1 MTEELERSV
10 IELIAT
16 DRLHMPIS
24 SMSGK
29 LKRRQPKIAKALD
42 LNEYE
47 KNFEGERVYAR
58 IEEEDIMKSRTM
70 KEGVEAFS
78 DKYPRYGT
86 ILRGLIEEE
95 RAAKE
100 THLYYG
106 VNDGRRLT
114 ADDYIG
120 VMTNLGFTEV
130 TAQKLYPE
138 LMSISRGMKRKRQE
152 TERRILIG

>member
-42 LNEYE
+42 LDEHDGD
-47 KNFEGERVYAR
+47 FEGERVYAR
-58 IEEEDIMKSRTM
+58 VEEEDIMKSRTM
-70 KEGVEAFS
+70 KEGVTAFS
-78 DKYPRYGT
+78 EKYPRYGK

-100 THLYYG
+100 THLYFG
-106 VNDGRRLT
+106 VNEGRRLT
-114 ADDYIG
+114 ADDYVG
-120 VMTNLGFTEV
+120 VMTDLGFTDV
-130 TAQKLYPE
+130 AAQRLYPE
-138 LMSISRGMKRKRQE
+138 LMNISRGMKRKRQE
-152 TERRILIG
+152 VERRILIG